1 MTDVRVVL
9 VSGPD
14 RETMRAL
21 CRALVEERLVACANL
36 VDGATSVYR
45 WEGSI
50 EETGEC
56 LAILKTTE
64 PRLAALEARVL
75 ALHPY
80 EVPELVI
87 LPVSGGSASYLDWV
101 RDALGGGQ

>member
-1 MTDVRVVL
+1 MTAVRVVL

-14 RETMRAL
+14 LETMRAL

-36 VDGATSVYR
+36 VEGATSVYR
-45 WEGSI
+45 WEGAI
-50 EETGEC
+50 EEAGEC

-64 PRLAALEARVL
+64 SRLSALEARVI

-80 EVPELVI
+80 DVPELVI
-87 LPVSGGSASYLDWV
+87 LAVSGGSGPYLDWV
-101 RDALGGGQ
+101 RGAVGGA

>member
-9 VSGPD
+9 ASGPD
-14 RETMRAL
+14 LGTMRAL

-45 WEGSI
+45 WEGTI
-50 EETGEC
+50 EEAGEC
-56 LAILKTTE
+56 LAVLKTTE
-64 PRLAALEARVL
+64 SRLSALEARVL

-80 EVPELVI
+80 DVPELVV
-87 LPVSGGSASYLDWV
+87 LPVSGGSGTYLDWV
-101 RDALGGGQ
+101 RDAVGGA

>member
-14 RETMRAL
+14 LETMRAL

-36 VDGATSVYR
+36 VDRATSLYR
-45 WEGSI
+45 WEGTI
-50 EETGEC
+50 EEAGEC
-56 LAILKTTE
+56 LAVLKTTE
-64 PRLAALEARVL
+64 SRLSALEARVL

-80 EVPELVI
+80 DLPEFVV
-87 LPVSGGSASYLDWV
+87 LPVSGGSGPYLDWV
-101 RDALGGGQ
+101 RDAVGGA